1 MANNEFWFAFVLIP
15 VYLGIAYSL
24 SLTPLGRRMSRAVA
38 FVTNYAIA
46 AAFLGTYAA
55 LTGLADGNWIG
66 VSLFSGAIAAAI
78 ATALSAKFAPRTTGR

>member
-24 SLTPLGRRMSRAVA
+24 SLTPLGRRMSRPMA
-38 FVTNYAIA
+38 FLLNWAIA

-55 LTGLADGNWIG
+55 LTGLAGGNWMG
-66 VSLFSGAIAAAI
+66 VSIFSGTLAATI
-78 ATALSAKFAPRTTGR
+78 ATALSAKFKPQRA